1 MIQIYSIQTVE
12 EALQCVQAGA
22 EAIGV
27 AVATGANLPAEVPE
41 ATCAEIFAALEGR
54 AQRVLLVVTQT
65 EEETVEYVRRL
76 QPDILQL
83 CGNRLPA
90 TPEFAAQ
97 CRAVRPGLRVLQ
109 AVGVDGQEAID
120 RAKYFACFCDMLILD
135 SIAPGIAGI
144 GAAGRTH
151 DWSIDAEIVRSVNI
165 PVIVAGGLGPDNV
178 EECIRQIHPYGVDS
192 LTKTSYKYSDGVMEK
207 DIDKVRLFCQRA
219 DAAAAEYENK

>member
-90 TPEFAAQ
+90 TPELAAQ

-109 AVGVDGQEAID
+109 AVGVDGPEAID
-120 RAKYFACFCDMLILD
+120 RAKYFAGFCDMLILD

-151 DWSIDAEIVRSVNI
+151 DWSIDAEIVRSVPC
-165 PVIVAGGLGPDNV
+165 PVVLAGGLDAENV
-178 EECIRQIHPYGVDS
+178 RAAIEAVRPWGVDS
-192 LTKTSYKYSDGVMEK
+192 FTRTSDRLPDGGSRKNIE
-207 DIDKVRLFCQRA
+207 KVRAFVQ
-219 DAAAAEYENK
+219 AAREAFA

>member
-54 AQRVLLVVTQT
+54 AQRVLLVVTQA

-109 AVGVDGQEAID
+109 AVGVDGPEAID
-120 RAKYFACFCDMLILD
+120 RAKYFAGFCDMLILD

-151 DWSIDAEIVRSVNI
+151 DWSIDAEIVRSV
-165 PVIVAGGLGPDNV
+165 PCHVVLAGGLDAENV
-178 EECIRQIHPYGVDS
+178 RAAIEAVRPWGVDS
-192 LTKTSYKYSDGVMEK
+192 FTRTSDRLPDGGSRKNIE
-207 DIDKVRLFCQRA
+207 KVRAFVQ
-219 DAAAAEYENK
+219 AAREAFA

>member
-54 AQRVLLVVTQT
+54 AQRVLLVVTQA

-151 DWSIDAEIVRSVNI
+151 DWSIDAEIVRSVPC
-165 PVIVAGGLGPDNV
+165 PVVLAGGLDAENV
-178 EECIRQIHPYGVDS
+178 RAAIEAVRPWGVDS
-192 LTKTSYKYSDGVMEK
+192 FTRTSDRLPDGGSRKNIE
-207 DIDKVRLFCQRA
+207 KVRAFVQ
-219 DAAAAEYENK
+219 AAREAFA

>member
-27 AVATGANLPAEVPE
+27 AVATGADLPAEVPE

-54 AQRVLLVVTQT
+54 AQRVLLVVTPT

-90 TPEFAAQ
+90 TPELAAQ

-109 AVGVDGQEAID
+109 AVGVDGPDAID
-120 RAKYFACFCDMLILD
+120 RAKYFAGFCDMLILD

-151 DWSIDAEIVRSVNI
+151 DWSIDAEIVRSVPC
-165 PVIVAGGLGPDNV
+165 PVVLAGGLDAENV
-178 EECIRQIHPYGVDS
+178 KAAIEAVRPWGVDS
-192 LTKTSYKYSDGVMEK
+192 FTRTSDRLPDGGSRKNIE
-207 DIDKVRLFCQRA
+207 KVRAFVQ
-219 DAAAAEYENK
+219 AAREAFA

>member
-41 ATCAEIFAALEGR
+41 ATCAKIFAALEGR

-109 AVGVDGQEAID
+109 AVGVDGPEAID
-120 RAKYFACFCDMLILD
+120 RAKYFAGFCDMLILD

-151 DWSIDAEIVRSVNI
+151 DWSIDAEIVRSV
-165 PVIVAGGLGPDNV
+165 PCHVVLAGGLDAENV
-178 EECIRQIHPYGVDS
+178 RAAIEAVRPWGVDS
-192 LTKTSYKYSDGVMEK
+192 FTRTSDRLPDGGSRKNIE
-207 DIDKVRLFCQRA
+207 KVRAFVQ
-219 DAAAAEYENK
+219 AAREAFA

>member
-27 AVATGANLPAEVPE
+27 AVATGADLPAEVPE

-54 AQRVLLVVTQT
+54 AQRVLLVVTPT

-109 AVGVDGQEAID
+109 AVGVDGPGAID
-120 RAKYFACFCDMLILD
+120 RAKYFAGFCDMLILD

-151 DWSIDAEIVRSVNI
+151 DWSIDAEIVRSVPC
-165 PVIVAGGLGPDNV
+165 PVVLAGGLDAENV
-178 EECIRQIHPYGVDS
+178 KAAIEAVRPWGVDS
-192 LTKTSYKYSDGVMEK
+192 FTRTSDRLPDGSSRKNIE
-207 DIDKVRLFCQRA
+207 KVRAFVQ
-219 DAAAAEYENK
+219 AAREAFA

>member
-109 AVGVDGQEAID
+109 AVGVDGPEAID
-120 RAKYFACFCDMLILD
+120 RAKYFAGFCDMLILD

-151 DWSIDAEIVRSVNI
+151 DWSIDAEIVRCV
-165 PVIVAGGLGPDNV
+165 PCHVVLAGGLDAENV
-178 EECIRQIHPYGVDS
+178 RAAIEAVRPWGVDS
-192 LTKTSYKYSDGVMEK
+192 FTRTSDRLSDGGSRKNIE
-207 DIDKVRLFCQRA
+207 KVRAFVQ
-219 DAAAAEYENK
+219 AAREAFA

>member
-109 AVGVDGQEAID
+109 AVGVDGPEAID
-120 RAKYFACFCDMLILD
+120 RAKYFAGFCDMLILD

-151 DWSIDAEIVRSVNI
+151 DWSIDAEIVRSVPC
-165 PVIVAGGLGPDNV
+165 PVVLAGGLDAENV
-178 EECIRQIHPYGVDS
+178 RAAIEAVRPWGVDS
-192 LTKTSYKYSDGVMEK
+192 FTRTSDRLPDGGSRKNIE
-207 DIDKVRLFCQRA
+207 KVRAFVQ
-219 DAAAAEYENK
+219 AAREAFA

>member
-109 AVGVDGQEAID
+109 AVGVDGPEAID
-120 RAKYFACFCDMLILD
+120 RAKYFAGFCDMLILD

-151 DWSIDAEIVRSVNI
+151 DWSIDAEIVRSV
-165 PVIVAGGLGPDNV
+165 PCHVVLAGGLDAENV
-178 EECIRQIHPYGVDS
+178 RAAIEAVRPWGVDS
-192 LTKTSYKYSDGVMEK
+192 FTCTSDRLPDGGSRKNIE
-207 DIDKVRLFCQRA
+207 KVRAFVQ
-219 DAAAAEYENK
+219 AAREAFA

>member
-109 AVGVDGQEAID
+109 AVGVDGPEAID
-120 RAKYFACFCDMLILD
+120 RAKYFAGFCDMLILD

-151 DWSIDAEIVRSVNI
+151 DWSIDAEIVRSV
-165 PVIVAGGLGPDNV
+165 PCHVVLAGGLDAENV
-178 EECIRQIHPYGVDS
+178 RAAIEAVRPWGVDS
-192 LTKTSYKYSDGVMEK
+192 FTRTSDRLPNGGSRKNIE
-207 DIDKVRLFCQRA
+207 KVRAFAQ
-219 DAAAAEYENK
+219 AAREAFA

>member
-27 AVATGANLPAEVPE
+27 AVATGADLPAEVPE

-54 AQRVLLVVTQT
+54 AQRVLLVVTPT

-90 TPEFAAQ
+90 TPELAAQ

-109 AVGVDGQEAID
+109 AVGVDGPGAIN
-120 RAKYFACFCDMLILD
+120 RAKYFAGFCDMLILD

-151 DWSIDAEIVRSVNI
+151 DWSIDAEIVRSVPC
-165 PVIVAGGLGPDNV
+165 PVVLAGGLDAENV
-178 EECIRQIHPYGVDS
+178 KAAIEAVRPWGVDS
-192 LTKTSYKYSDGVMEK
+192 FTRTSDRLPDGGSRKNIE
-207 DIDKVRLFCQRA
+207 KVRAFVQ
-219 DAAAAEYENK
+219 AAREAFA

>member
-1 MIQIYSIQTVE
+1 MIQIYSIQNVE

-27 AVATGANLPAEVPE
+27 AVATGADLPAEVPE

-90 TPEFAAQ
+90 TPELAAQ

-109 AVGVDGQEAID
+109 AVGVDGPGAID
-120 RAKYFACFCDMLILD
+120 RAKYFAGFCDMLILD

-151 DWSIDAEIVRSVNI
+151 DWSIDAEIVRSVPC
-165 PVIVAGGLGPDNV
+165 PVVLAGGLDAENV
-178 EECIRQIHPYGVDS
+178 KAAIKAVRPWGVDS
-192 LTKTSYKYSDGVMEK
+192 FTRTSDRLPDGGSRKNIE
-207 DIDKVRLFCQRA
+207 KVRAFVQ
-219 DAAAAEYENK
+219 AAREAFA

>member
-1 MIQIYSIQTVE
+1 MTQIYSIQTVE

-109 AVGVDGQEAID
+109 AVGVDGPEAID
-120 RAKYFACFCDMLILD
+120 RAKYFAGFCDMLILD

-151 DWSIDAEIVRSVNI
+151 DWSIDAEIVRSV
-165 PVIVAGGLGPDNV
+165 PCHVVLAGGLDAENV
-178 EECIRQIHPYGVDS
+178 RAAIEAVRPWGVDS
-192 LTKTSYKYSDGVMEK
+192 FTRTSDRLPDGGSRKNIE
-207 DIDKVRLFCQRA
+207 KVRAFVQ
-219 DAAAAEYENK
+219 AAREAFA

>member
-109 AVGVDGQEAID
+109 AVGVDGPEAID
-120 RAKYFACFCDMLILD
+120 RAKYFAGFCDMLILD

-151 DWSIDAEIVRSVNI
+151 DWSIDAEIVRSVPC
-165 PVIVAGGLGPDNV
+165 PVVLAGGLDAENV
-178 EECIRQIHPYGVDS
+178 RSAIEAVRPWGVDS
-192 LTKTSYKYSDGVMEK
+192 FTRTSDRLPDGGSRKNIE
-207 DIDKVRLFCQRA
+207 KVRAFVQ
-219 DAAAAEYENK
+219 AAREAFA

>member
-12 EALQCVQAGA
+12 EALQCVQAGT

-120 RAKYFACFCDMLILD
+120 RAKYFAGFCDMLILD

-151 DWSIDAEIVRSVNI
+151 DWSIDAEIVRSVPC
-165 PVIVAGGLGPDNV
+165 PVVLAGGLDAENV
-178 EECIRQIHPYGVDS
+178 RAAIEAVRPWGVDS
-192 LTKTSYKYSDGVMEK
+192 FTRTSDRLPDGGSRKNIE
-207 DIDKVRLFCQRA
+207 KVRAFVQ
-219 DAAAAEYENK
+219 AAREAFA

>member
-27 AVATGANLPAEVPE
+27 AVATGADLPAEVPE

-54 AQRVLLVVTQT
+54 AQRVLLVVTPT

-90 TPEFAAQ
+90 TPELAAQ

-109 AVGVDGQEAID
+109 AVGVDGPGAID
-120 RAKYFACFCDMLILD
+120 RAKYFAGFCDMLILD

-151 DWSIDAEIVRSVNI
+151 DWSIDAEIVRSVPC
-165 PVIVAGGLGPDNV
+165 PVVLAGGLDAENV
-178 EECIRQIHPYGVDS
+178 KAAIEAVRPWGVDS
-192 LTKTSYKYSDGVMEK
+192 FTRTSDRLPDGGSRKNIE
-207 DIDKVRLFCQRA
+207 KVRAFVQ
-219 DAAAAEYENK
+219 AAREAFA

>member
-109 AVGVDGQEAID
+109 AVGVDGPGAID
-120 RAKYFACFCDMLILD
+120 RAKYFAGFCDMLILD

-151 DWSIDAEIVRSVNI
+151 DWSIDAEIVRSV
-165 PVIVAGGLGPDNV
+165 PCHVVLAGGLDAENV
-178 EECIRQIHPYGVDS
+178 RDAIEAVRPWGVDS
-192 LTKTSYKYSDGVMEK
+192 FTRTSDRLPDGGSRKNIE
-207 DIDKVRLFCQRA
+207 KVRAFVQ
-219 DAAAAEYENK
+219 AAREALA

>member
-27 AVATGANLPAEVPE
+27 AVATGADLPAEVPE

-54 AQRVLLVVTQT
+54 AQRVLLVVTPT

-109 AVGVDGQEAID
+109 AVGVDGPEAID
-120 RAKYFACFCDMLILD
+120 RAKYFAGFCDMLILD

-151 DWSIDAEIVRSVNI
+151 DWSIDAEIVRSV
-165 PVIVAGGLGPDNV
+165 PCHVVLAGGLDAENV
-178 EECIRQIHPYGVDS
+178 RAAIEAVRPWGVDS
-192 LTKTSYKYSDGVMEK
+192 FTRTSDRLPDGGSRKNIE
-207 DIDKVRLFCQRA
+207 KVRAFVQ
-219 DAAAAEYENK
+219 AAREAFA

>member
-83 CGNRLPA
+83 CGNLLPA

-109 AVGVDGQEAID
+109 AVGVDGPEAID
-120 RAKYFACFCDMLILD
+120 RAKYFAGFCDMLILD

-151 DWSIDAEIVRSVNI
+151 DWSIDAEIVRSV
-165 PVIVAGGLGPDNV
+165 PCHVVLAGGLDAENV
-178 EECIRQIHPYGVDS
+178 RAAIEAVRPWGVDS
-192 LTKTSYKYSDGVMEK
+192 FTRTSDRLPDGGSRKNIE
-207 DIDKVRLFCQRA
+207 KVRAFVQ
-219 DAAAAEYENK
+219 AAREAFA

>member
-27 AVATGANLPAEVPE
+27 AVATGANLPAEVSE

-109 AVGVDGQEAID
+109 AVGVDGPEAID
-120 RAKYFACFCDMLILD
+120 RAKYFAGFCDMLILD

-151 DWSIDAEIVRSVNI
+151 DWSIDAEIVRSVPC
-165 PVIVAGGLGPDNV
+165 PVVLAGGLDAENV
-178 EECIRQIHPYGVDS
+178 KAAIEAVRPWGVDS
-192 LTKTSYKYSDGVMEK
+192 FTRTSDRLPDGGSRKNIE
-207 DIDKVRLFCQRA
+207 KVRAFVQ
-219 DAAAAEYENK
+219 AAREAFA

>member
-27 AVATGANLPAEVPE
+27 AVATGADLPAEVSE

-54 AQRVLLVVTQT
+54 AQRVLLVVTPT

-90 TPEFAAQ
+90 TPELAAQ

-109 AVGVDGQEAID
+109 AVGVDGPGAID
-120 RAKYFACFCDMLILD
+120 RAKYFAGFCDMLILD

-151 DWSIDAEIVRSVNI
+151 DWSIDAEIVRSVPC
-165 PVIVAGGLGPDNV
+165 PVVLAGGLDAENV
-178 EECIRQIHPYGVDS
+178 KDAIEAVRPWGVDS
-192 LTKTSYKYSDGVMEK
+192 FTRTSDRLPDGGSRKNIE
-207 DIDKVRLFCQRA
+207 KVRAFVQ
-219 DAAAAEYENK
+219 AAREAFA

>member
-109 AVGVDGQEAID
+109 AVGVDGPEAID
-120 RAKYFACFCDMLILD
+120 RAKYFAGFCDMLILD

-151 DWSIDAEIVRSVNI
+151 DWSIDAEIVRSVPC
-165 PVIVAGGLGPDNV
+165 PVVLAGGLDAENV
-178 EECIRQIHPYGVDS
+178 KAAIKAVRPWGVDS
-192 LTKTSYKYSDGVMEK
+192 FTRTSDRLPDGGSRKNIE
-207 DIDKVRLFCQRA
+207 KVRAFVQ
-219 DAAAAEYENK
+219 AAREAFA

>member
-109 AVGVDGQEAID
+109 AVGVDGPEAIG
-120 RAKYFACFCDMLILD
+120 RAKYFAGFCDMLILD

-151 DWSIDAEIVRSVNI
+151 DWSIDAEIVRSV
-165 PVIVAGGLGPDNV
+165 PCHVVLAGGLDAENV
-178 EECIRQIHPYGVDS
+178 RAAIEAVRPWGVDS
-192 LTKTSYKYSDGVMEK
+192 FTRTSDRLPDGGSRKNIE
-207 DIDKVRLFCQRA
+207 KVRAFVQ
-219 DAAAAEYENK
+219 AAREAFA

>member
-27 AVATGANLPAEVPE
+27 AVATGANLPAEVPD

-109 AVGVDGQEAID
+109 AVGVDGPEAID
-120 RAKYFACFCDMLILD
+120 RAKYFAGFCDMLILD

-151 DWSIDAEIVRSVNI
+151 DWSIDAEIVRSVPC
-165 PVIVAGGLGPDNV
+165 PVVLAGGLDAENV
-178 EECIRQIHPYGVDS
+178 RAAIEAVRPWGVDS
-192 LTKTSYKYSDGVMEK
+192 FTRTSDRLPDGGSRKNIE
-207 DIDKVRLFCQRA
+207 KVRAFVQ
-219 DAAAAEYENK
+219 AAREAFA

>member
-27 AVATGANLPAEVPE
+27 AVATGADLPAEVSE

-54 AQRVLLVVTQT
+54 AQRVLLVVTPT

-76 QPDILQL
+76 QPDILQI

-90 TPEFAAQ
+90 TPELAAQ

-109 AVGVDGQEAID
+109 AVGVDGPGAID
-120 RAKYFACFCDMLILD
+120 RAKYFAGFCDMLILD

-151 DWSIDAEIVRSVNI
+151 DWSIDAEIVRSVPC
-165 PVIVAGGLGPDNV
+165 PVVLAGGLDAENV
-178 EECIRQIHPYGVDS
+178 KAAIKAVRPWGVDS
-192 LTKTSYKYSDGVMEK
+192 FTRTSDRLPDGGSRKNIE
-207 DIDKVRLFCQRA
+207 KVRAFVQ
-219 DAAAAEYENK
+219 AAREAFA

>member
-120 RAKYFACFCDMLILD
+120 RAKYFAGFCDMLILD

-144 GAAGRTH
+144 GAAARTH
-151 DWSIDAEIVRSVNI
+151 DWSIDAEIVRSVPC
-165 PVIVAGGLGPDNV
+165 PVVLAGGLDAENV
-178 EECIRQIHPYGVDS
+178 RAAIEAVRPWGVDS
-192 LTKTSYKYSDGVMEK
+192 FTRTSDRLPDGGSRKNIE
-207 DIDKVRLFCQRA
+207 KVRAFVQ
-219 DAAAAEYENK
+219 AAREALA

>member
-90 TPEFAAQ
+90 TPELAAQ

-109 AVGVDGQEAID
+109 AVGVDGPGAID
-120 RAKYFACFCDMLILD
+120 RAKYFAGFCDMLILD

-151 DWSIDAEIVRSVNI
+151 DWSIDAEIVRSVPC
-165 PVIVAGGLGPDNV
+165 PVVLAGGLDAENV
-178 EECIRQIHPYGVDS
+178 KAAIEAVRPWGVDS
-192 LTKTSYKYSDGVMEK
+192 FTRTSDRLPDGGSRKNIE
-207 DIDKVRLFCQRA
+207 KVRAFVQ
-219 DAAAAEYENK
+219 AAREAFA

>member
-109 AVGVDGQEAID
+109 AVGVDGPEAID
-120 RAKYFACFCDMLILD
+120 RAKYFAGFCDILILD

-151 DWSIDAEIVRSVNI
+151 DWSIDAEIVRSV
-165 PVIVAGGLGPDNV
+165 PCHVVLAGGLDAENV
-178 EECIRQIHPYGVDS
+178 RAAIEAVRPWGVDS
-192 LTKTSYKYSDGVMEK
+192 FTRTSDRLPDGGSRKNIE
-207 DIDKVRLFCQRA
+207 KVRAFVQ
-219 DAAAAEYENK
+219 AAREALA

>member
-109 AVGVDGQEAID
+109 AVGIDGPGAID
-120 RAKYFACFCDMLILD
+120 RAKYFAGFCDMLILD

-151 DWSIDAEIVRSVNI
+151 DWSIDAEIVRSV
-165 PVIVAGGLGPDNV
+165 PCHVVLAGGLDAENV
-178 EECIRQIHPYGVDS
+178 RAAIEAVRPWGVDS
-192 LTKTSYKYSDGVMEK
+192 FTRTSDCLPDGGSRKNIE
-207 DIDKVRLFCQRA
+207 KVRAFVQ
-219 DAAAAEYENK
+219 AAREAFA

>member
-109 AVGVDGQEAID
+109 AVGVDGPEAID
-120 RAKYFACFCDMLILD
+120 RAKYFAGFCDILILD

-151 DWSIDAEIVRSVNI
+151 DWSIDAEIVRSV
-165 PVIVAGGLGPDNV
+165 PCHVVLAGGLDAENV
-178 EECIRQIHPYGVDS
+178 RAAIEAVRPWGVDS
-192 LTKTSYKYSDGVMEK
+192 FTRTSDRLPDGGSRKNIE
-207 DIDKVRLFCQRA
+207 KVRAFVQ
-219 DAAAAEYENK
+219 AAREAFA

>member
-27 AVATGANLPAEVPE
+27 AVATGTNLPAEVPE

-83 CGNRLPA
+83 CGNLLPA

-109 AVGVDGQEAID
+109 AVGVDGPEAID
-120 RAKYFACFCDMLILD
+120 RAKYFAGFCDMLILD

-151 DWSIDAEIVRSVNI
+151 DWSIDAEIVRSV
-165 PVIVAGGLGPDNV
+165 PCHVVLAGGLDAENV
-178 EECIRQIHPYGVDS
+178 RAAIEAVRPWGVDS
-192 LTKTSYKYSDGVMEK
+192 FTRTSDRLPNGGSRKNIE
-207 DIDKVRLFCQRA
+207 KVRAFVQ
-219 DAAAAEYENK
+219 AAREAFA

>member
-120 RAKYFACFCDMLILD
+120 RAKYFAGFCDMLILD

-151 DWSIDAEIVRSVNI
+151 DWSIDAEIVRSVPC
-165 PVIVAGGLGPDNV
+165 PVVLAGGLDAENV
-178 EECIRQIHPYGVDS
+178 RAAIEAVRPWGVDS
-192 LTKTSYKYSDGVMEK
+192 FTRTSDRLPDGGSRKNIE
-207 DIDKVRLFCQRA
+207 KVRAFVQ
-219 DAAAAEYENK
+219 AAREAFT

>member
-1 MIQIYSIQTVE
+1 M
-12 EALQCVQAGA
+12 QCVQAGA

-27 AVATGANLPAEVPE
+27 AVATGAKLPAEVPE
-41 ATCAEIFAALEGR
+41 ATCAEIFSALEGR

-109 AVGVDGQEAID
+109 AVGVDGPEAID
-120 RAKYFACFCDMLILD
+120 RAKYFAGFCDMLILD

-151 DWSIDAEIVRSVNI
+151 DWSIDAEIVRSV
-165 PVIVAGGLGPDNV
+165 PCHVVLAGGLDAENV
-178 EECIRQIHPYGVDS
+178 RAAIEAVRPWGVDS
-192 LTKTSYKYSDGVMEK
+192 FTRTSDRLPDGGSRKNIE
-207 DIDKVRLFCQRA
+207 KVRAFVQ
-219 DAAAAEYENK
+219 AAREALA

>member
-109 AVGVDGQEAID
+109 AVGVNGQEAID
-120 RAKYFACFCDMLILD
+120 RAKYFAGFCDMLILD

-151 DWSIDAEIVRSVNI
+151 DWSIDAEIVRSVPC
-165 PVIVAGGLGPDNV
+165 PVVLAGGLDAENV
-178 EECIRQIHPYGVDS
+178 RAAIEAVRPWGVDS
-192 LTKTSYKYSDGVMEK
+192 FTRTSDRLPDGGSRKNIE
-207 DIDKVRLFCQRA
+207 KVRAFVQ
-219 DAAAAEYENK
+219 AAREAFA

>member
-27 AVATGANLPAEVPE
+27 AVASGANLPAEVPE

-65 EEETVEYVRRL
+65 EEESVEYVRRL

-109 AVGVDGQEAID
+109 AVGVDGPEAID
-120 RAKYFACFCDMLILD
+120 RAKYFAGFCDMLILD

-151 DWSIDAEIVRSVNI
+151 DWSIDAEIVRSV
-165 PVIVAGGLGPDNV
+165 PCHVVLAGGLDAENV
-178 EECIRQIHPYGVDS
+178 RAAIEAVRPWGVDS
-192 LTKTSYKYSDGVMEK
+192 FTRTSDRLPDGGSRKNIE
-207 DIDKVRLFCQRA
+207 KVRAFVQ
-219 DAAAAEYENK
+219 AAREAFA

>member
-65 EEETVEYVRRL
+65 EEETVEYVCRL

-90 TPEFAAQ
+90 TPELAAQ

-109 AVGVDGQEAID
+109 AVGVDGPGAID
-120 RAKYFACFCDMLILD
+120 RAKYFAGFCDMLILD

-151 DWSIDAEIVRSVNI
+151 DWSIDAEIVRSVPC
-165 PVIVAGGLGPDNV
+165 PVVLAGGLDAENV
-178 EECIRQIHPYGVDS
+178 KAAIEAVRPWGVDS
-192 LTKTSYKYSDGVMEK
+192 FTRTSDRLPNGGSRKNIE
-207 DIDKVRLFCQRA
+207 KVRAFVQ
-219 DAAAAEYENK
+219 AAREAFA

>member
-97 CRAVRPGLRVLQ
+97 CRTVRPGLRVLQ
-109 AVGVDGQEAID
+109 AVGVDGPGAID
-120 RAKYFACFCDMLILD
+120 RAKYFAGFCDMLILD

-151 DWSIDAEIVRSVNI
+151 DWSIDAEIVRSVPC
-165 PVIVAGGLGPDNV
+165 PVVLAGGLDAENV
-178 EECIRQIHPYGVDS
+178 RAAIEAVRPWGVDS
-192 LTKTSYKYSDGVMEK
+192 FTRTSDRLPDGGSRKNIE
-207 DIDKVRLFCQRA
+207 KVRAFVQ
-219 DAAAAEYENK
+219 AAREAFA

>member
-109 AVGVDGQEAID
+109 AVGVDGPEAID
-120 RAKYFACFCDMLILD
+120 RAKYFAGFCDMLILD

-151 DWSIDAEIVRSVNI
+151 DWSIDAEIVRSV
-165 PVIVAGGLGPDNV
+165 PCHVVLAGGLDAENV
-178 EECIRQIHPYGVDS
+178 RAAIEAVRPWGVDS
-192 LTKTSYKYSDGVMEK
+192 FTRTSDRLPDGGSRKNLE
-207 DIDKVRLFCQRA
+207 KVRAFVQ
-219 DAAAAEYENK
+219 AAREAFA

>member
-109 AVGVDGQEAID
+109 AVGVDGPEAID
-120 RAKYFACFCDMLILD
+120 RAKYFAGFCDMLILD

-151 DWSIDAEIVRSVNI
+151 DWSIDAEIVRSVPC
-165 PVIVAGGLGPDNV
+165 PVVLAGGLDAEN
-178 EECIRQIHPYGVDS
+178 IRAAIEAVRPWGVDS
-192 LTKTSYKYSDGVMEK
+192 FTRTSDRLPDGGSRKNIE
-207 DIDKVRLFCQRA
+207 KVRAFVQ
-219 DAAAAEYENK
+219 AAREAFA